1 MNIFIFTTVLLKTT
15 ITCSFNA
22 NYIEVEIC
30 FSTLTMG
37 TEDIS
42 EELFYLNTD
51 KTDNMRGFQHAY
63 SL

>member
-1 MNIFIFTTVLLKTT
+1 
-15 ITCSFNA
+15 
-22 NYIEVEIC
+22 
-30 FSTLTMG
+30 MG

-63 SL
+63 SLWKLQTVSIIDQLM